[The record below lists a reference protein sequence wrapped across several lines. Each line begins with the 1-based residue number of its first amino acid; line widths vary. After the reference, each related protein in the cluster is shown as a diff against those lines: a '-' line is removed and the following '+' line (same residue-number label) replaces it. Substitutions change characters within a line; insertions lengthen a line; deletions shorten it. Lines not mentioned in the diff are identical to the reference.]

1 MTPPPPDD
9 RDDPRRRSAGAAR
22 RRQGTARPVRRGPR
36 VRRRAAGAGAYR
48 SAAERRLS
56 AFRRRT
62 ALAVAVTGLA
72 LLLWGIPE
80 GEGQSPAD
88 TAAAAPA
95 QVESVIADDT
105 IPSDTAD
112 HDVSQAVGEAT
123 GTLRELVR
131 GAYRVLPK
139 LGVAAALL
147 LFVAL
152 LVRGI
157 RVVMR
162 RAAHGWQ
169 RAQAVSALAAV
180 ILWLLALGAAL
191 AIIAGDARAL
201 LGSVGL
207 VGLALS
213 WALQAPIESF
223 SGWLLNSF
231 RGYYRVGDR
240 IAVGDVFGD
249 VYAIDV
255 LTTTVW
261 EAGGEHKPVQGAQ
274 PTGALITFPNS
285 EVLRANIINY
295 TRDFPFVWDEITI
308 GVTNDSDLTLALDAI
323 GAVARTTVGD
333 AMRAPAETYAEILRR
348 ARIAFEIATEPQLY
362 VSPTDAWMNITVR
375 YLVPARERRIWAS
388 RLHLAIG
395 ARLAEPP
402 YRDRVRPSYPRVQ
415 ISMLGSDTVGEPA
428 SE

>member
-1 MTPPPPDD
+1 M
-9 RDDPRRRSAGAAR
+9 RRHH
-22 RRQGTARPVRRGPR
+22 RGD
-36 VRRRAAGAGAYR
+36 VGAYR

-80 GEGQSPAD
+80 GEGQ
-88 TAAAAPA
+88 TTEQAAPVETVLVDQAVDTNA
-95 QVESVIADDT
+95 QAAD
-105 IPSDTAD
+105 SLAAD
-112 HDVSQAVGEAT
+112 SAQDVSVAVDQAT
-123 GTLRELVR
+123 GTLRELGR
-131 GAYRVLPK
+131 GAYRLLPK
-139 LGVAAALL
+139 LGIAALL
-147 LFVAL
+147 LVFVAVL
-152 LVRGI
+152 NRALRPLF
-157 RVVMR
+157 R
-162 RAAHGWQ
+162 RAARGWE
-169 RAQAVSALAAV
+169 RAQAIGALASV
-180 ILWLLALGAAL
+180 ILWLLAVGAAL

-240 IAVGDVFGD
+240 IAVGEVFGD

-261 EAGGEHKPVQGAQ
+261 EAGGEHKAVQGAQ

-285 EVLRANIINY
+285 EVLRANIVNY
-295 TRDFPFVWDEITI
+295 TRDFEFVWDEVVI
-308 GVTNDSDLTLALDAI
+308 GVSNDSDIPLALDAI
-323 GAVARTTVGD
+323 GSVARDIVGD
-333 AMRAPAETYAEILRR
+333 AMRQPAERYADLLRR
-348 ARIAFEIATEPQLY
+348 SHLAYEIATEPQLY
-362 VSPTDAWMNITVR
+362 ASPTDSWMNITVR
-375 YLVPARERRIWAS
+375 YLVPARERRAWAS

-395 ARLAEPP
+395 ARLAESP
-402 YRDRVRPSYPRVQ
+402 YREKIRTSYPRME
-415 ISMLGSDTVGEPA
+415 IAMLGGHEEQA
-428 SE
+428 